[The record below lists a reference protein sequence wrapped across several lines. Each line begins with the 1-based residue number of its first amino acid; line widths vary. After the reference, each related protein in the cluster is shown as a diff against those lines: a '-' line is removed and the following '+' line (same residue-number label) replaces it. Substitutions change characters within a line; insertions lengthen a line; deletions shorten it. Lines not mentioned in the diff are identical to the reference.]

1 MRGKSQTEKL
11 RKTVQ
16 QLIRCMGLLQVRQT
30 PCGQPLSAPQAHT
43 LMFLAKRTKQEG
55 PPTQLVLADY
65 LRLNKSTITR
75 LLKQLKG
82 RGLIRIEH
90 CTSDRRAKR
99 AQLTEKGRHMAAS
112 VERTSQEL
120 FGQVLSILPEEDR
133 EGVIH
138 ALQQFTGAIQERQEG
153 ESE

>member
-1 MRGKSQTEKL
+1 MRANSQTEEL
-11 RKTVQ
+11 RRAVQ

-43 LMFLAKRTKQEG
+43 LVFLANRPNQEE
-55 PPTQLVLADY
+55 PPTQLVLVDY
-65 LRLNKSTITR
+65 LRLNKSTVTR
-75 LLKQLKG
+75 LLQQLKR
-82 RGLIRIEH
+82 RGFVRIEH

-99 AQLTEKGRHMAAS
+99 VHLTEQGRHMAAS
-112 VERTSQEL
+112 VDRTSLEL
-120 FGQVLSILPEEDR
+120 FGQVLSIIPAEDR

-138 ALQQFTGAIQERQEG
+138 ALEQFTGAIQERQLG